1 MSDDEA
7 MRREPSG
14 RFSRGELGG
23 QLNDP
28 TIRSSRGL
36 SRKILRSGSALL
48 MPRHSERNSQGR
60 GNHC

>member
-23 QLNDP
+23 ATKRPHDTLKQGFVKKN
-28 TIRSSRGL
+28 
-36 SRKILRSGSALL
+36 SAVWF
-48 MPRHSERNSQGR
+48 
-60 GNHC
+60 CIVDATA